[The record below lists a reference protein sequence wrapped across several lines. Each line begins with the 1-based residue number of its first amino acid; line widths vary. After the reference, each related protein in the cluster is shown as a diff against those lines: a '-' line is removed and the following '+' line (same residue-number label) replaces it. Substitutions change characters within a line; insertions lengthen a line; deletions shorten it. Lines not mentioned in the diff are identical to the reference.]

1 VPSFPCRNALYTFS
15 RNFAANYIKQK
26 SAGLSSGWLRRE
38 YATLFLFFTE
48 VCAITHMISLKRRNN
63 QRVLDLYRLID
74 RAYLHQQIEERD
86 GQLYMRM
93 KKRMVIA

>member
-1 VPSFPCRNALYTFS
+1 
-15 RNFAANYIKQK
+15 
-26 SAGLSSGWLRRE
+26 
-38 YATLFLFFTE
+38 
-48 VCAITHMISLKRRNN
+48 MISLKRRNN